1 LNFKHLLRVWLV
13 TALVDFL
20 FATALSTLAYGS
32 TFTRL
37 WQGVATTALG
47 SNAFSGTALTIAGVV
62 VHITVALVW
71 STVFV
76 VAYDNLAALRRM
88 TASPAGVLA
97 VAAVYGPL
105 IWIVMSAVVIRIA
118 TGRPPAITNRWW
130 IQIAGHIFFVALPIV
145 VTTRRVSSSR
155 NG

>member
-1 LNFKHLLRVWLV
+1 VIGRLVRVWVV

-47 SNAFSGTALTIAGVV
+47 ANTFSGTSLTIAGIA

-76 VAYDNLAALRRM
+76 VAYDNLPALRRI
-88 TASPAGVLA
+88 TATPAGVLA

-105 IWIVMSAVVIRIA
+105 IWIVMSAVVIRLA

-145 VTTRRVSSSR
+145 ATTRRVSSSR

>member
-1 LNFKHLLRVWLV
+1 MISRLIRVWLV
-13 TALVDFL
+13 IALVDFL

-32 TFTRL
+32 TFARL

-71 STVFV
+71 STVFL

-105 IWIVMSAVVIRIA
+105 VWVVMSAVVIRIA
-118 TGRPPAITNRWW
+118 TGRPPAITSRWW
-130 IQIAGHIFFVALPIV
+130 IQIVGHIFAVALPIV
-145 VTTRRVSSSR
+145 FMTRRVTSR
-155 NG
+155 APS

>member
-1 LNFKHLLRVWLV
+1 MIARLLRVWLV
-13 TALVDFL
+13 IALVDFL

-37 WQGVATTALG
+37 WQGVASTALG
-47 SNAFSGTALTIAGVV
+47 PDRLSGTPLTIAGIG

-76 VAYDNLAALRRM
+76 VAYDNIAALRRM
-88 TASPAGVLA
+88 TASPGGVWA

-118 TGRPPAITNRWW
+118 TGRPPAITYRWW
-130 IQIAGHIFFVALPIV
+130 VQIVGHIFFVALPIV
-145 VTTRRVSSSR
+145 ATTRQVSR
-155 NG
+155 R